1 MALGERTDPYLAH
14 RYRVEIDGIVIGGF
28 AEVTGLQAEIETEDY
43 QEGGVSTPLHKLPKG
58 ARQPNLV
65 LKRGFTEAREL
76 WDWHHSSGPGRW
88 TKKLER
94 RTVRIIMLNSEGGEK
109 LSWRCREAWPVKW
122 SGSDLKGDAN
132 TVAIESL
139 ELAHGGLQ
147 RA

>member
-1 MALGERTDPYLAH
+1 MALGNRTDPYLAH
-14 RYRVEIDGIVIGGF
+14 RYRVEIDGIVIAGF
-28 AEVTGLQAEIETEDY
+28 SEVTGLQAEIETEDY
-43 QEGGVSTPLHKLPKG
+43 QEGGINTSPHKLPKG
-58 ARQPNLV
+58 MRHPNLV

-76 WDWHHSSGPGRW
+76 WDWYESSGPGRW
-88 TKKLER
+88 RKKLER
-94 RTVRIIMLNSEGGEK
+94 RSVRIIVLDSKGEEK
-109 LSWRCREAWPVKW
+109 LSWRCLQAWPVKW